1 MSANNYKIA
10 VVGAGAVGCF
20 FGGMLA
26 RANHQLILIGRAAR
40 VNAINRDGLQMDCQ
54 QFQDKVQLHASTD
67 IASIAE
73 AEIILLCVKSY
84 DTASTIRA
92 MRPYLA
98 AETLII
104 SLQNGV
110 SNVELISSIVTNPVY
125 AAAVYVAVAMADLNT
140 VKHYGRGELQLGSFA
155 DNLSSSN
162 TQPQALKK
170 LIEQFSSAGVPCA
183 LSPDIQRE
191 LWLKLL
197 VNCSYNAISAIGQIS
212 YGEMVQVPAIQ
223 ALIVRITTEF
233 LMVAS
238 QVGVEISQA
247 EADQA
252 NQTIAR
258 TMAGQKSSTAAD
270 LSRGKMT
277 EIDFLN
283 GYIVSKA
290 AEYGLAAPANQAV
303 YALVKMLEMQALS
316 PTAEFK

>member
-26 RANHQLILIGRAAR
+26 RANHQISLIGRAAR
-40 VNAINRDGLQMDCQ
+40 VKAINRSGLQMDCQ
-54 QFQDKVQLHASTD
+54 RFQETVQLNASTE
-67 IASIAE
+67 IASVAD

-84 DTASTIRA
+84 DTVSTMQA
-92 MRPYLA
+92 MRPYLD
-98 AETLII
+98 AESIVI

-110 SNVELISSIVTNPVY
+110 SNTELISAIVANPVY

-140 VKHYGRGELQLGSFA
+140 VKHYGRGELQIGSFA
-155 DNLSSSN
+155 HYQTNSS

-183 LSPDIQRE
+183 LSSDIQRE

-212 YGEMVQVPAIQ
+212 YGEMVEIPSIQ
-223 ALIVRITTEF
+223 ALIAQLTKEF
-233 LMVAS
+233 LLVAS
-238 QVGVEISQA
+238 QAGVKISQA

-270 LSRGKMT
+270 LARGKLT

-290 AEYGLAAPANQAV
+290 REYGLATPSNQAV
-303 YALVKMLEMQALS
+303 YALVNMFEVRARAL
-316 PTAEFK
+316 TNEFK